1 MRIVRV
7 IVILP
12 TLSHAGYSMP
22 YLFSY
27 LPQTVLFF
35 LQISCTE
42 SKTSDTSTEPVAFSQ
57 IETEVFSVSCGFS
70 SCHSVGAGGLIL
82 TGEDDYN
89 TLVNQPSYA
98 RPDETLVIPFDVENS
113 YLWKKITGAEN
124 ISGTIMAPNAGVS
137 DHQKQLIHDWIAQ
150 GAPE

>member
-12 TLSHAGYSMP
+12 TIFYAGYSM
-22 YLFSY
+22 FSIFAY
-27 LPQTVLFF
+27 LPHTLLLS
-35 LQISCTE
+35 LQISCTD
-42 SKTSDTSTEPVAFSQ
+42 SKTTDTSTEPVAFSQ
-57 IETEVFSVSCGFS
+57 IETDVFSVSCGFS
-70 SCHSVGAGGLIL
+70 SCHSVGAGGLVL
-82 TGEDDYN
+82 TGEGDYN
-89 TLVNQPSYA
+89 RLVNQPSYA
-98 RPDETLVIPFDVENS
+98 KPEETLVIPFDVENS
-113 YLWKKITGAEN
+113 YLWKKIIGAEN